1 MTGREIRTWARE
13 RVRGQRGI
21 LLLAGFL
28 VSAPSL
34 LVIVAKKVFAFVV
47 PLWGTIPISFL
58 SMLLLFGYMKLA
70 LDLAADRPGRLSSL
84 GFSFSDGMFGK
95 AAVLALFLSLV
106 TFLINFVLHL
116 LSRSSK
122 LELLFLALGIN
133 LILLV
138 LYNTITFP
146 IGYRLVLFPRDGAAK
161 QLKEGSTLGFHQFW
175 EIFVFQFCLFM
186 PLFGLLLCMYLIM
199 LLLSFSL
206 WAAFG
211 GMTIVLIAFIG
222 FACWYVPYVVFANAA
237 FARGMLQSE
246 RAEPPKTVVR
256 TMRLYAGGG
265 GWYWCP
271 MNRGPAWT
279 NRPVCRRYEKKG

>member
-34 LVIVAKKVFAFVV
+34 LVLLAKKVFLVVV

-58 SMLLLFGYMKLA
+58 SILLSFGYMKLA
-70 LDLAADRPGRLSSL
+70 LDLAEGRPGRLSSL

-95 AAVLALFLSLV
+95 AALLALFLSL
-106 TFLINFVLHL
+106 INVLANFAPTL
-116 LSRSSK
+116 LLHASK
-122 LELLFLALGIN
+122 PELLFLAFGIN
-133 LILLV
+133 LILLIF
-138 LYNTITFP
+138 YNTITFP
-146 IGYRLVLFPRDGAAK
+146 IGYRLVLFPQDGAAK
-161 QLKEGSTLGFHQFW
+161 QLKEGATLGFHQFW
-175 EIFVFQFCLFM
+175 EIFVFQFCLVM
-186 PLFGLLLCMYLIM
+186 PLFGLLLCMYLTL
-199 LLLSFSL
+199 LLLSFSS
-206 WAAFG
+206 WAALVW
-211 GMTIVLIAFIG
+211 MTIVLIAFIG
-222 FACWYVPYVVFANAA
+222 FACWYVPYMVFANAA
-237 FARGMLQSE
+237 FAQGMLLSE

-256 TMRLYAGGG
+256 PMRLYAGG

-271 MNRGPAWT
+271 MDRGPVWT

>member
-13 RVRGQRGI
+13 RVRGRRGI

-28 VSAPSL
+28 MSIPSL
-34 LVIVAKKVFAFVV
+34 LVILAKKVFLVVV
-47 PLWGTIPISFL
+47 PLWGMIPISFL
-58 SMLLLFGYMKLA
+58 SMLLFFGYMKLA

-95 AAVLALFLSLV
+95 AALLALFLSL
-106 TFLINFVLHL
+106 INFLVNFVPNLLLHT
-116 LSRSSK
+116 SK
-122 LELLFLALGIN
+122 LALLFLAFGIN
-133 LILLV
+133 LILLIF
-138 LYNTITFP
+138 YNTITFP
-146 IGYRLVLFPRDGAAK
+146 IGYRLVLFPQDGAAK
-161 QLKEGSTLGFHQFW
+161 QLKEGAALGFHQFW
-175 EIFVFQFCLFM
+175 EIFVFQFCLAI

-206 WAAFG
+206 WAALV

-222 FACWYVPYVVFANAA
+222 FACWYVPYMVFANAA
-237 FARGMLQSE
+237 FAQGMLLSE

-256 TMRLYAGGG
+256 HMRLYAGGG